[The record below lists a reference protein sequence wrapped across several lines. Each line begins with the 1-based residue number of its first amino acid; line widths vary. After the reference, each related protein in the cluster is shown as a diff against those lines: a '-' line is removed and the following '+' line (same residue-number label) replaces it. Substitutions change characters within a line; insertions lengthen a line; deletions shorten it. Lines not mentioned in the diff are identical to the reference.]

1 MKRPSLT
8 VLPIAALGALTLLAG
23 CGQHGRDNQR
33 ALNQANLTHAMNDY
47 LAKRGDLCLAKN
59 SWPVVVTEAESKAL
73 SRNALQMPVLER
85 LGLVS
90 GADATVELAGE
101 DGAAPTRAHARR
113 YDLTTEG
120 RKYYL
125 ARPAHKTPTGNRFA
139 EAGHDFCA
147 ARLSLDKVVGWAPSN
162 APGAAR
168 EAVVTYTYKVD
179 PAPWTADQAL
189 RAVFP
194 MVDTVIRGAG
204 TMQLKEGVVLGA
216 NGWEAKDL

>member
-1 MKRPSLT
+1 MTRLSLT
-8 VLPIAALGALTLLAG
+8 ILPIAALALMVG
-23 CGQHGRDNQR
+23 CSQGKRE
-33 ALNQANLTHAMNDY
+33 LNQANLTHAMNDY
-47 LAKRGDLCLAKN
+47 LARRGDLCLAKN
-59 SWPVVVTEAESKAL
+59 TWPVFVTEAESHAG

-90 GADATVELAGE
+90 AADATVEQVGE
-101 DGAAPTRAHARR
+101 DGGKSMAHARR
-113 YDLTTEG
+113 YDLSAEG

-125 ARPAHKTPTGNRFA
+125 ARPAHRRSSGNRFA

-147 ARLSLDKVVGWAPSN
+147 ARLSLDKVLGWEAAP
-162 APGAAR
+162 APGAKN
-168 EAVVTYTYKVD
+168 EAVVTYTYKVE
-179 PAPWTADQAL
+179 PAPWTGDAAL

>member
-1 MKRPSLT
+1 MTRPSFTILT
-8 VLPIAALGALTLLAG
+8 IAALAMLAG
-23 CGQHGRDNQR
+23 CGQGKRE
-33 ALNQANLTHAMNDY
+33 LNQANLTHAMNDY
-47 LAKRGDLCLAKN
+47 LARRGDLCLAKS
-59 SWPVVVTEAESKAL
+59 SWPVVVTEAESHAG

-85 LGLVS
+85 LGLVT
-90 GADATVELAGE
+90 GADADVEIPGE
-101 DGAAPTRAHARR
+101 DGAPPTHAHARR
-113 YDLTTEG
+113 YALTEQG

-139 EAGHDFCA
+139 EADHDFCA
-147 ARLSLDKVVGWAPSN
+147 ARLSLDRVVGWEPSSV
-162 APGAAR
+162 PGAR
-168 EAVVTYTYKVD
+168 NEATVTYTYKVD